1 MVSFYMIFTKTVA
14 ILGKVGLDAAR
25 EDRMMDQRSIE
36 KHLRRWHRRD
46 KSAGDDLARNGVSE
60 PSSGDRKLSA
70 TTGSGLSIEAQI
82 RKEWDPSRGGGLPVF
97 FCLATDDD

>member
-1 MVSFYMIFTKTVA
+1 VVFTKNVA
-14 ILGKVGLDAAR
+14 IPGDVGLDVAR

-46 KSAGDDLARNGVSE
+46 KSAGDDLVRNGVSE

-70 TTGSGLSIEAQI
+70 TTGGGLSIEAQV
-82 RKEWDPSRGGGLPVF
+82 RKEWDSSRGGGLPVF
-97 FCLATDDD
+97 FCLARDSD